1 MRFLPDEPERM
12 LIDPMYLYGLAG
24 GVVAYVLGRSRRGA
38 FFCGVVGVML
48 ADIAVAVV
56 NWSRG
61 VDQPL
66 VLGGAGVFDAMIIS
80 GILGVLLSELV
91 GEVLERMA
99 RGTNPPRES
108 AIENPVRQ
116 KEK

>member
-1 MRFLPDEPERM
+1 
-12 LIDPMYLYGLAG
+12 
-24 GVVAYVLGRSRRGA
+24 
-38 FFCGVVGVML
+38 ML

-61 VDQPL
+61 MDQPL

-99 RGTNPPRES
+99 RGTQRPRES

>member
-1 MRFLPDEPERM
+1 
-12 LIDPMYLYGLAG
+12 
-24 GVVAYVLGRSRRGA
+24 
-38 FFCGVVGVML
+38 ML

-56 NWSRG
+56 NWSQG

-99 RGTNPPRES
+99 RGTQRPRES

>member
-1 MRFLPDEPERM
+1 
-12 LIDPMYLYGLAG
+12 
-24 GVVAYVLGRSRRGA
+24 
-38 FFCGVVGVML
+38 
-48 ADIAVAVV
+48 
-56 NWSRG
+56 

-99 RGTNPPRES
+99 RGTQRPRES